1 MQTGGLA
8 RFGSVFFHG
17 WKTSL
22 VAIALG
28 MALSL
33 LLVGFSMP
41 YWKIADQDLPLAYNG
56 LLLNDGRAQEYFEH
70 TGYLYHLLLAAW
82 YRLLHWLGF
91 LPVHALSELPPAA
104 DVAGV
109 DRAWQQLVEA
119 GRVLSLILG
128 VAFVWAYAALMRRLI
143 GDWRI
148 AVMAAIALAWSGGV
162 AMHIRIMRTELL
174 SAGLVTCALLLVVVA
189 ARARAVRRAVYIGL
203 AGLCASLAII
213 TKVQALLPALA
224 IPIIALAF
232 GQTVPAGEREAPGAA
247 RPWTVAAVAI
257 AVAVALALP
266 AFVLLAQGMAGGTN
280 YRPIGGGMS
289 GIYQWLIALWVAV
302 TSPGPIFY
310 RQPRIGFKGRRFMLI
325 KFRTMKVNAETHIHE
340 AYLEHL
346 IVSDRPMI
354 KLDSTGDPRLILGG
368 KFLRATGLDELPQ
381 IFNVLKGEMSLVGP
395 RPCTVGEFERYAPEQ
410 RARVNALPGLTGL
423 WQVNGKNRT
432 TFRQMIEMD
441 IFYSRNISLSLDL
454 KIILRTLPAIVGQF
468 SDSVQPSSRSS
479 AQPTPP
485 VKT

>member
-1 MQTGGLA
+1 MEGRTNEFQKSNREPRVNRVASGNGEQAVEVTHFLHQLVTEVA
-8 RFGSVFFHG
+8 RVHRGDCE
-17 WKTSL
+17 T
-22 VAIALG
+22 ALP
-28 MALSL
+28 STPC
-33 LLVGFSMP
+33 S
-41 YWKIADQDLPLAYNG
+41 
-56 LLLNDGRAQEYFEH
+56 REE
-70 TGYLYHLLLAAW
+70 LAA
-82 YRLLHWLGF
+82 
-91 LPVHALSELPPAA
+91 
-104 DVAGV
+104 
-109 DRAWQQLVEA
+109 
-119 GRVLSLILG
+119 
-128 VAFVWAYAALMRRLI
+128 
-143 GDWRI
+143 
-148 AVMAAIALAWSGGV
+148 
-162 AMHIRIMRTELL
+162 
-174 SAGLVTCALLLVVVA
+174 
-189 ARARAVRRAVYIGL
+189 
-203 AGLCASLAII
+203 
-213 TKVQALLPALA
+213 
-224 IPIIALAF
+224 
-232 GQTVPAGEREAPGAA
+232 
-247 RPWTVAAVAI
+247 
-257 AVAVALALP
+257 ALP
-266 AFVLLAQGMAGGTN
+266 KWKRFIDLAMVTLLFPVWL
-280 YRPIGGGMS
+280 PIMT
-289 GIYQWLIALWVAV
+289 LVALWVAV

-354 KLDSTGDPRLILGG
+354 KLDATGDPRLILGG

-454 KIILRTLPAIVGQF
+454 KIILRTPPAILGQF
-468 SDSVQPSSRSS
+468 FETVQPLSRSS